1 MEGKTDTLNL
11 SSDCHMHSVTHVH
24 VHTLIIHYKTKSNSK
39 YLKVISFFDE
49 SDTMPCNHLDY
60 HKINFKNERESY
72 NGVAWNFTLQL
83 V

>member
-1 MEGKTDTLNL
+1 M
-11 SSDCHMHSVTHVH
+11 
-24 VHTLIIHYKTKSNSK
+24 
-39 YLKVISFFDE
+39 SFFDE